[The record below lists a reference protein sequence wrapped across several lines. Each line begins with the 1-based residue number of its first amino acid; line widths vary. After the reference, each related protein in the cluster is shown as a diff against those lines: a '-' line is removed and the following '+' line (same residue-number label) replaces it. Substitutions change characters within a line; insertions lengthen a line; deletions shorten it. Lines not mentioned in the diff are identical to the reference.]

1 MSKHLP
7 KSDELYES
15 VIDDMYLI
23 LFSACNTDARKSI
36 EIFLEVN
43 KDFPKINNKINLLKF
58 YSSIKDFYGNKNM
71 DIIHLTTNYI
81 KYIEICLNNYV
92 GENLQLI
99 EDFCLAYLAL
109 VGFRYIFDSNFQD
122 EQLFL
127 FDLTFFDKFSSLIEN
142 YSLTIKIKELF
153 EKKVIPL
160 KNEKNKYITLI
171 QLFDRNKIFNLA
183 FSDKPE
189 EDNKIDPNNN
199 KEILDSKKNKQ
210 NDLNGKGNDDTNEI
224 SKTNNLNNEERSK
237 EQIILKGSS
246 DNENVLNKDNNDNK
260 KNNNDITT
268 QKKKNEESFK
278 VKNNELNINNNNN
291 WEGKELIQRRNDDGD
306 EREKN
311 VSDDSKIEKIDLNEN
326 NNIIEEKEIQ
336 KNNLI
341 DDKINSKG
349 NISSKSK
356 ETENSIIITRINN
369 LELSNLNLELSNLN
383 IQFKLLETNESLC
396 IQSII
401 NSSYFDVDKIKI
413 NYLDAV
419 ICSLNNIVT
428 KLSNPYNFNLWR
440 KISNIILKN
449 IFIILKSNKFT
460 ISQNVNESL
469 SRELISQDNKNKIR
483 DMKEFNKRIKNYEAK
498 SKDKG
503 KITTKNISPSA
514 DKERQF
520 NLITIYNGNKPEITA
535 SLSIDFL
542 FYLKERGNEINHFD
556 EKILNLIL
564 FDNLEI
570 KGEIVDQ
577 KELEEEKTNEIKNDD
592 SNLNIINTGK
602 TEFSGDELIDFL
614 ENPLKFQKKDDYITD
629 KLKFIYSQ
637 IEEFKKSVGYKDNN
651 KKICELKNEGQNIL
665 LKIEE
670 LLNNLE
676 TDFKNN
682 NIDINNIE
690 KIKDGENVD
699 FFINKK
705 IKIYSSL
712 KELDGKTNEKLILY
726 ENIKERY
733 ENLNTSILFKKQK
746 INELIQEIKIGID
759 KIAKL
764 IKMSDILKYYKDE
777 LLEKIKN
784 ENEYKNRSEIFNENT
799 INNFTIDK
807 FYSFL
812 RLYLNSKEN
821 RYSIIKRDIT
831 KYNLYAAILEEFH
844 EFKGIYKDN
853 CDISF

>member
-81 KYIEICLNNYV
+81 KYIEICLNNYM

-224 SKTNNLNNEERSK
+224 SKTNNLNNQERSK

-311 VSDDSKIEKIDLNEN
+311 VSI
-326 NNIIEEKEIQ
+326 
-336 KNNLI
+336 
-341 DDKINSKG
+341 
-349 NISSKSK
+349 
-356 ETENSIIITRINN
+356 
-369 LELSNLNLELSNLN
+369 
-383 IQFKLLETNESLC
+383 
-396 IQSII
+396 
-401 NSSYFDVDKIKI
+401 
-413 NYLDAV
+413 
-419 ICSLNNIVT
+419 
-428 KLSNPYNFNLWR
+428 
-440 KISNIILKN
+440 
-449 IFIILKSNKFT
+449 
-460 ISQNVNESL
+460 
-469 SRELISQDNKNKIR
+469 
-483 DMKEFNKRIKNYEAK
+483 
-498 SKDKG
+498 
-503 KITTKNISPSA
+503 
-514 DKERQF
+514 
-520 NLITIYNGNKPEITA
+520 
-535 SLSIDFL
+535 
-542 FYLKERGNEINHFD
+542 
-556 EKILNLIL
+556 
-564 FDNLEI
+564 
-570 KGEIVDQ
+570 
-577 KELEEEKTNEIKNDD
+577 
-592 SNLNIINTGK
+592 
-602 TEFSGDELIDFL
+602 
-614 ENPLKFQKKDDYITD
+614 
-629 KLKFIYSQ
+629 
-637 IEEFKKSVGYKDNN
+637 
-651 KKICELKNEGQNIL
+651 
-665 LKIEE
+665 
-670 LLNNLE
+670 
-676 TDFKNN
+676 
-682 NIDINNIE
+682 
-690 KIKDGENVD
+690 
-699 FFINKK
+699 
-705 IKIYSSL
+705 
-712 KELDGKTNEKLILY
+712 
-726 ENIKERY
+726 
-733 ENLNTSILFKKQK
+733 
-746 INELIQEIKIGID
+746 
-759 KIAKL
+759 
-764 IKMSDILKYYKDE
+764 
-777 LLEKIKN
+777 
-784 ENEYKNRSEIFNENT
+784 
-799 INNFTIDK
+799 
-807 FYSFL
+807 
-812 RLYLNSKEN
+812 
-821 RYSIIKRDIT
+821 
-831 KYNLYAAILEEFH
+831 
-844 EFKGIYKDN
+844 
-853 CDISF
+853 

>member
-469 SRELISQDNKNKIR
+469 SRELISQANKNKIR

-614 ENPLKFQKKDDYITD
+614 ENPLKFQKKDDNITD
-629 KLKFIYSQ
+629 KFKFIYSQ
-637 IEEFKKSVGYKDNN
+637 IEEFKKSVGYKDNH
-651 KKICELKNEGQNIL
+651 KQIYELKNEGQNIL

-799 INNFTIDK
+799 INNFTIDI

-821 RYSIIKRDIT
+821 RYSIIK
-831 KYNLYAAILEEFH
+831 
-844 EFKGIYKDN
+844 
-853 CDISF
+853 

>member
-503 KITTKNISPSA
+503 KITTKNISPTA

-651 KKICELKNEGQNIL
+651 KQICELKNEGQNIL

-821 RYSIIKRDIT
+821 RYSIIK
-831 KYNLYAAILEEFH
+831 
-844 EFKGIYKDN
+844 
-853 CDISF
+853 